1 MTVGDRAQGC
11 AEVPV
16 NTPPGRAVRWLAVA
30 LAQWHDGLRV
40 EACFPG
46 TAKRGEW
53 RLSQTSLDA
62 AVKAAMLG
70 FADHDV
76 FLPARAP

>member
-1 MTVGDRAQGC
+1 
-11 AEVPV
+11 
-16 NTPPGRAVRWLAVA
+16 VA